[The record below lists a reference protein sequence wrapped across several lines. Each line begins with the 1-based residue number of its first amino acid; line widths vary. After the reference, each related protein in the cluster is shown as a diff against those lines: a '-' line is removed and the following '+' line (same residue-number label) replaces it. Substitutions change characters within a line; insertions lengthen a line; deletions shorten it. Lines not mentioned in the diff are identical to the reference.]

1 MGKFNTKEEKVNT
14 LVSEIRNFI
23 SEAEPEDTEM
33 FLAYLSDIMCVFD
46 TDIAIEVL
54 ENFGEEGKEQAIGI
68 KVRWGY

>member
-1 MGKFNTKEEKVNT
+1 MGKFNTKQEKVNT

-54 ENFGEEGKEQAIGI
+54 ENFGEEGKEQATGI